1 MADNNMPEEKEVRES
16 KNFIE
21 NIIEKDIADGVYD
34 RPIKTRFPPEPNG
47 YLHIGHA
54 KSICLNFTTAA
65 KYNGTCNLRFDDTNP
80 VKEDTEY
87 VDSIMEDV
95 KWLGFEWDELR
106 FASDYFDTMYE
117 CAVKLIKKGKAFVC
131 DLTGDEMK
139 EYRGTLTEPGKE
151 SPYRDRSVEENLKLF
166 EEMREGKYADGE
178 KVLRAKIDMASPN
191 MNMRDPVIYRIAHA
205 AHHRTGDK
213 WCIYPMYDFAHP
225 LEDAIEGVTHSIC
238 TMEFEDHRPL
248 YDWVLR
254 ETEWEQ
260 PPRQIEFARLNVT
273 NTLMSKRYLKKL
285 VDEGVVESWDDPRM
299 PTVSG
304 LRRRG
309 YTPEAMRSFC
319 ESIGIAKA
327 NSLVNIAQ
335 LESCVRDDLKAKVE
349 SRNVILDP
357 IKVVITNYPEDKT
370 EECEIENNKEV
381 PEMGSRMVPFSRELY
396 VERDDFME
404 VPVKKYFRLF
414 PGNEVRFK
422 GAYFITCNEVIK
434 DDEGNIIEL
443 RCTYDPETVGGGV
456 NATRKVKGTIHWV
469 DAKTAEK
476 ITVRNF
482 DYLKI
487 MDEETGEEVMNPHTM
502 DVIEAYAEPAI
513 KDSKPGTRYQFFRT
527 GYYIEDTKLSSD
539 DHKVFN
545 QIVGLKSSWKPA
557 K

>member
-1 MADNNMPEEKEVRES
+1 
-16 KNFIE
+16 
-21 NIIEKDIADGVYD
+21 
-34 RPIKTRFPPEPNG
+34 
-47 YLHIGHA
+47 
-54 KSICLNFTTAA
+54 
-65 KYNGTCNLRFDDTNP
+65 
-80 VKEDTEY
+80 
-87 VDSIMEDV
+87 
-95 KWLGFEWDELR
+95 
-106 FASDYFDTMYE
+106 
-117 CAVKLIKKGKAFVC
+117 
-131 DLTGDEMK
+131 
-139 EYRGTLTEPGKE
+139 
-151 SPYRDRSVEENLKLF
+151 
-166 EEMREGKYADGE
+166 
-178 KVLRAKIDMASPN
+178 
-191 MNMRDPVIYRIAHA
+191 
-205 AHHRTGDK
+205 
-213 WCIYPMYDFAHP
+213 
-225 LEDAIEGVTHSIC
+225 
-238 TMEFEDHRPL
+238 
-248 YDWVLR
+248 
-254 ETEWEQ
+254 
-260 PPRQIEFARLNVT
+260 
-273 NTLMSKRYLKKL
+273 
-285 VDEGVVESWDDPRM
+285 M

-443 RCTYDPETVGGGV
+443 RCTYDPETAGGGV

-539 DHKVFN
+539 EHKVFN

>member
-1 MADNNMPEEKEVRES
+1 MDNETVS

-21 NIIEKDIADGVYD
+21 QIIDKDIEEGHCQKVV
-34 RPIKTRFPPEPNG
+34 TRFPPEPNG

-54 KSICLNFTTAA
+54 KSILLNYGLA
-65 KYNGTCNLRFDDTNP
+65 KEYNGQFNMRFDDTNP
-80 VKEDTEY
+80 TKEKVEF
-87 VDSIMEDV
+87 VDSIKKDV
-95 KWLGFEWDELR
+95 EWLGAKWNGDVL
-106 FASDYFDTMYE
+106 FASNYFPQMYE
-117 CAVKLIKKGKAFVC
+117 AAIRLIKKGKAYVD
-131 DLTGDEMK
+131 DLSAE
-139 EYRGTLTEPGKE
+139 EIRQYRGTLTEPGKE

-225 LEDAIEGVTHSIC
+225 LEDAVEGVTHSIC

-254 ETEWEQ
+254 ETEGEQ

-273 NTLMSKRYLKKL
+273 NTLMSKRYLKRL

-443 RCTYDPETVGGGV
+443 RCTYDPETAGGGV

-502 DVIEAYAEPAI
+502 DIIEAYAEPAI